1 MKTVVFFNNRG
12 GVGKTSLVFHLAWMY
27 ADLGLRVL
35 AADLDPQAN
44 LTSMFIDE
52 DRLED
57 LWPDGDRRDTV
68 FGAVQP
74 LLDGTGD
81 IEDPYTEEIDENL
94 SLLVGD
100 LKLSA
105 SEDELNSQWPQCL
118 DRNPR
123 AFRVMSAFYRVMR
136 SASRKL
142 AADVVLIDVG
152 PNLGAINRAAIIS
165 AQHVVIPLAP
175 DIYSLQG
182 LANLGPTLRRW
193 REEWSDRLDRAPE
206 AKLKLSTGEME
217 PAGYV
222 VMQHA
227 VRLDRPVKAYAK
239 WMGRIP
245 GKYREAV
252 LDRESEDA
260 PATVGEDAQCLAE
273 LKHYRSLMP
282 MAMEVHKPMFHLKP
296 ADGAIGAHVKAVS
309 DCYHDFRALARKIAI
324 RCGLTLP

>member
-1 MKTVVFFNNRG
+1 MRKNSF
-12 GVGKTSLVFHLAWMY
+12 SDHLS
-27 ADLGLRVL
+27 RV
-35 AADLDPQAN
+35 PQAHEYIYVA
-44 LTSMFIDE
+44 LFTQIGLLDE
-52 DRLED
+52 ASTEFFRTLLED

-68 FGAVQP
+68 YGAVQP
-74 LLDGTGD
+74 LLDGIGD
-81 IEDPYTEEIDENL
+81 VEDPYTEEIDENL

-118 DRNPR
+118 DRKPR

-136 SASRKL
+136 SASQQR

-193 REEWSDRLDRAPE
+193 REEWGDRLDRAPE
-206 AKLKLSTGEME
+206 PKLKLPTGMMA

-227 VRLDRPVKAYAK
+227 IRLDRPVKAYAK

-252 LDRESEDA
+252 LDRDSKDA
-260 PATVGEDAQCLAE
+260 PAMVGEDPECLAE

-296 ADGAIGAHVKAVS
+296 ADGAIGAHVKAVA
-309 DCYHDFRALARKIAI
+309 DCYHDFRALARKIAT